1 MCKET
6 SKNIEVVKM
15 IKINKILIPTDF
27 SRCAE
32 QAFTHA
38 IYFVEKYQ
46 SELHIL
52 NVNTLFEEY
61 PEFTSNISAA
71 NDIRKMAEDS
81 INEQINKMVDNVT
94 LKNFEIIK
102 CQKRGISAATTILEY
117 SHDNDIDLIVMGT
130 HGRRGLGHLFLGSV
144 AEEVVRFSACP
155 VYTIREEDEPKPI
168 EQFTN
173 ILVPIDFS
181 DCSSTSLKYAKEI
194 AKLYRSKL
202 QLLHVIEDTIPPA
215 YSLVGINNLFPDLE
229 DKTSK
234 RLENLFNETDGP
246 KVQHDNYIVNGHAA
260 KEILNFA
267 KTHNT
272 NLIVIATHGLT
283 GIEHFLMGSVA
294 EKVVRMAPCPV
305 FTTKSFGKSIIF
317 SLYKENKK

>member
-1 MCKET
+1 
-6 SKNIEVVKM
+6 M
-15 IKINKILIPTDF
+15 IKIKKILIPTDF

-38 IYFVEKYQ
+38 IYFAEKYQ

-61 PEFTSNISAA
+61 AEFTSNISSA
-71 NDIRKMAEDS
+71 NDIHKMAEDS
-81 INEQINKMVDNVT
+81 INKQINNMVDNVT

-117 SHDNDIDLIVMGT
+117 SLDNDIDLIVMGT
-130 HGRRGLGHLFLGSV
+130 HGRRGLGHLFLGSI
-144 AEEVVRFSACP
+144 AEEVVRFSTCP
-155 VYTIREEDEPKPI
+155 VFTIREEDKPKPI

-181 DCSSTSLKYAKEI
+181 DRSYISIKYAEEI
-194 AKLYRSKL
+194 AKLYNSKL
-202 QLLHVIEDTIPPA
+202 QLLHVVEDVFPPV
-215 YSLVGINNLFPDLE
+215 YSLLGEISIYNLVPDIVAKTKESLE
-229 DKTSK
+229 TV
-234 RLENLFNETDGP
+234 FNETDGP
-246 KVQHDNYIVNGHAA
+246 KVQHDNYIVTGHAA

>member
-1 MCKET
+1 
-6 SKNIEVVKM
+6 M
-15 IKINKILIPTDF
+15 IKIKKILIPTDF

-38 IYFVEKYQ
+38 IYFAEKYQ

-61 PEFTSNISAA
+61 AEFTSNISSA

-81 INEQINKMVDNVT
+81 INKQINKMVDNVA
-94 LKNFEIIK
+94 LENLEIIK

-117 SHDNDIDLIVMGT
+117 SLDNDIDLIVMGT

-144 AEEVVRFSACP
+144 AEEVVRFSTCP
-155 VYTIREEDEPKPI
+155 VFTIREEDEPKPI
-168 EQFTN
+168 EQFKN

-181 DCSSTSLKYAKEI
+181 DRSYISIKYAKEI
-194 AKLYRSKL
+194 AKLYNSKL
-202 QLLHVIEDTIPPA
+202 QLLHVIEDAFPPI
-215 YSLVGINNLFPDLE
+215 YSLLGNMSIYNLVPDIVA
-229 DKTSK
+229 KTK
-234 RLENLFNETDGP
+234 ERLEVVFNETNESNL
-246 KVQHDNYIVNGHAA
+246 KHENYIVNGHAA
-260 KEILNFA
+260 KDILNFA

-283 GIEHFLMGSVA
+283 GIEHFLIGSVA

-305 FTTKSFGKSIIF
+305 FTTKSFGKTII
-317 SLYKENKK
+317 SSHSKEN